1 MKKTV
6 VPAAVPQEWDAE
18 ALYAK
23 AQRYVERMQSEAS
36 DDPAHALWSSF
47 ALELLA
53 RASLANISPAL
64 LAEVSERNW
73 QHLFHS
79 LGFTPTEP
87 KFSPRSI
94 CIVEV
99 FKRIKEIVPEF
110 DNELESFCVAHT
122 GRRNAE
128 LHSGATPFDGTEGSG
143 WHAKFYR
150 SCIILLRTMGYELD
164 EFIGEE
170 EVAVAEKLISALK
183 DETAKSIR
191 GDVAAHLKVWDAKPE
206 PERKSLSLSASAWA
220 TKQTGHRVKCPAC
233 KSDALVSGEP
243 AAAPH
248 KTIKDDEITETQEYL
263 PNQFQCIACGLK
275 VAGLSKLTAIDL
287 SARYKKTRNY
297 DASEYYAPPDDF
309 DGFED
314 DNNEPMDSEDW

>member
-1 MKKTV
+1 LKKTV
-6 VPAAVPQEWDAE
+6 IPSAVPQEWDAE

-23 AQRYVERMQSEAS
+23 AQRYVEHMQDTPS
-36 DDPAHALWSSF
+36 DDPEHALWSSF

-53 RASLANISPAL
+53 RAALANVSPAL
-64 LAEVSERNW
+64 LADTPERNW

-94 CIVEV
+94 GIVEV
-99 FKRIKEIVPEF
+99 FRRLKEILPDF

-128 LHSGATPFDGTEGSG
+128 LHSGATPFDGVEGSG

-150 SCIILLRTMGYELD
+150 SCIILLKSMGYDLD
-164 EFIGEE
+164 EFIGED
-170 EVAVAEKLISALK
+170 EVGVAKKLIDALK
-183 DETAKSIR
+183 DETAKSIK
-191 GDVAAHLKVWDAKPE
+191 GDVAAHQKVWNAKPE
-206 PERKSLSLSASAWA
+206 AERTVLSLSASAWA

-233 KSDALVSGEP
+233 ASDALVGGEP

-275 VAGLSKLTAIDL
+275 IAGLSRLNVIDL
-287 SARYKKTRNY
+287 GARYKKTQIYN
-297 DASEYYAPPDDF
+297 ASDYYAPADDY
-309 DGFED
+309 DGFEE
-314 DNNEPMDSEDW
+314 DNNEPMDPDD